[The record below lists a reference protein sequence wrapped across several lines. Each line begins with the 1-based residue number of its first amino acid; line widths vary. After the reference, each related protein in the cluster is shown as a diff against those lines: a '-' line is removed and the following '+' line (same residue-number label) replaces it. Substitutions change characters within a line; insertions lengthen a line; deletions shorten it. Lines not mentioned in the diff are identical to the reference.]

1 MRIAMGI
8 EYEGTQYMGWQR
20 QRHGPSV
27 QGSLEAALSSVA
39 NEPIEV
45 TCAGR
50 TDTGVHGLGQVV
62 HFDTAAQRTE
72 RGWLLGV
79 NSALPDDV
87 SVSWVKPVSDEF
99 HARFSASSRNY
110 RYVILNRPVRSAL
123 AFNRAFVVHEALDID
138 TMNRAAAQLHGEHDF
153 SSFRA
158 AGCQAAHANRCV
170 MGLEVSR
177 LDDWV
182 FIDVK
187 ANAFLQHMVR
197 NITGLLVT
205 IGRGDL
211 AAAAATTILAT
222 KDRTQAPFAA
232 PSKGLYFV
240 GVDYPE
246 RFGLPVSVS
255 LRGVPGIGPTSGAH
269 KAKTVI

>member
-27 QGSLEAALSSVA
+27 QGSLETALSSVA

-62 HFDTAAQRTE
+62 HFDTAAKRSD

-99 HARFSASSRNY
+99 HARFSAVSRSY

-123 AFNRAFVVHEALDID
+123 AFHRAFVVHDKLDTD
-138 TMNRAAAQLHGEHDF
+138 PMNSAVAHLLGEHDF

-170 MGLEVSR
+170 LALEVSR
-177 LDDWV
+177 QDDWV
-182 FIDVK
+182 FIDIK

-197 NITGLLVT
+197 NITGLLVS

-211 AAAAATTILAT
+211 AVDAAASILAT

-240 GVDYPE
+240 GVEYPAS
-246 RFGLPVSVS
+246 FDLPMPAAWIPV
-255 LRGVPGIGPTSGAH
+255 L
-269 KAKTVI
+269 